1 MQCFHLIMATS
12 KLFFR
17 KKKTILLY
25 LKKKYLIYE
34 KYEKRNI
41 SKYCFRIFNQI
52 TERFKKYSIFFNVCL
67 ILFPHIYNETIYIIT
82 RETEFLSKYM
92 HKHIA
97 SFKYIT
103 HCTLSLK
110 YHLFLI
116 PWSKAKWNIY
126 TPACKFEVHFCYKWF
141 NNVWIF
147 QIQCFLWTR
156 GTSKT

>member
-1 MQCFHLIMATS
+1 MATS
-12 KLFFR
+12 KVFFR
-17 KKKTILLY
+17 GKNDPSISKKKKSLFMKSTQNAIIFQ
-25 LKKKYLIYE
+25 KTLI
-34 KYEKRNI
+34 
-41 SKYCFRIFNQI
+41 RIFNKI
-52 TERFKKYSIFFNVCL
+52 NERFKKYSIFFNVYL
-67 ILFPHIYNETIYIIT
+67 ILFPHIYIETIYIIT

-126 TPACKFEVHFCYKWF
+126 TPAYKFEVHFCYKWF
-141 NNVWIF
+141 NNAWIF
-147 QIQCFLWTR
+147 QIQCFLWTP